1 LLNARAFKAG
11 VFVAAPTC
19 GNVIFWD
26 VFEIEDGLFSKA
38 MLAFND
44 ECPKDVAE
52 SLFRLSV
59 PYMKA
64 SGASQRFPHTLI
76 FL

>member
-11 VFVAAPTC
+11 MSVAAPIC
-19 GNVIFWD
+19 GNVIIWD
-26 VFEIEDGLFSKA
+26 VFEIKDGLFSKA

-44 ECPKDVAE
+44 GCPKDVAE

-59 PYMKA
+59 
-64 SGASQRFPHTLI
+64 RI
-76 FL
+76 